1 MVGVQQ
7 ICMAIL
13 LAIILFGFMG
23 EATPVQLFG
32 TMLANPNV
40 ALMFWLFI
48 AMGVMQSTHLSEYLA
63 QWSFDKATNMK
74 TSPWI
79 IIGIAFFAF
88 IAIAAFINIAA
99 VVLFWPIFHDFF
111 LKAGYKKGE
120 REIAWIT
127 LSIVLFSITAMIILP
142 FNIAVVSNFGF
153 TAAASNGLYDGKFN
167 YGSYITLA
175 LIIQIVTL
183 VLYLLASKFIFR
195 IDLSK
200 ISNYKSTTRFNEKM
214 NKRQKIALSLILIMA
229 LVLILPSFAPPT
241 STIYMIFNRLGTGG
255 VGMCLV
261 AILMFLHVDGE
272 PMVAF
277 ESLANSILW
286 PVIFLFGT
294 ALTICNALNGP
305 DAGVSAFL
313 NGMLSP
319 LFAGMSPFA
328 FVFVFGFICL
338 VATNII
344 NNVVV
349 SAIMLTIAFP
359 LCQTL
364 SVNPL
369 HSRHVLSCL
378 LTLLGY
384 FLAHHLPVH

>member
-1 MVGVQQ
+1 MSASTNKSTKDVKWWLNCFIAILLMTCFKFLPAPAPITPYG
-7 ICMAIL
+7 MAILGLFFGAIYGWCTTNMYWPSL

-183 VLYLLASKFIFR
+183 A
-195 IDLSK
+195 
-200 ISNYKSTTRFNEKM
+200 
-214 NKRQKIALSLILIMA
+214 
-229 LVLILPSFAPPT
+229 
-241 STIYMIFNRLGTGG
+241 
-255 VGMCLV
+255 
-261 AILMFLHVDGE
+261 
-272 PMVAF
+272 
-277 ESLANSILW
+277 
-286 PVIFLFGT
+286 
-294 ALTICNALNGP
+294 
-305 DAGVSAFL
+305 
-313 NGMLSP
+313 
-319 LFAGMSPFA
+319 
-328 FVFVFGFICL
+328 
-338 VATNII
+338 
-344 NNVVV
+344 
-349 SAIMLTIAFP
+349 
-359 LCQTL
+359 
-364 SVNPL
+364 
-369 HSRHVLSCL
+369 
-378 LTLLGY
+378 
-384 FLAHHLPVH
+384 